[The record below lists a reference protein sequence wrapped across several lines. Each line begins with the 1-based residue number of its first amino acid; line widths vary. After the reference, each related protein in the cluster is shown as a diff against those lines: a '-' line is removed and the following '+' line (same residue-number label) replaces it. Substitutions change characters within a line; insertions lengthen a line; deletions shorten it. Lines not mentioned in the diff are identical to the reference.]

1 MHRINPC
8 STREKER
15 KKKKTQ
21 LSKNFHSIRSI
32 NYPNTQSNIFSTLD
46 SIYPSPKNTI
56 TILKIIEKRS
66 LEITKRRQRLLL
78 TCDQALEIR
87 RWYEIALGEELIK
100 RFGEVDVARVSRW
113 TVNDPTRA
121 HLSLNNRGAYIF
133 VRRARGRIP
142 ASKSRK
148 RFRDP
153 HLWHAV
159 DEPSLQPSRVSTT
172 ASFFSSSP
180 FSRWRELRDRRIF
193 ERTMDNELYRFDDG
207 DDDVSIKGV
216 NLMNGYIIG

>member
-148 RFRDP
+148 RF
-153 HLWHAV
+153 
-159 DEPSLQPSRVSTT
+159 SLLEIHISDTPLTSRRSNPR
-172 ASFFSSSP
+172 ACQRPLRFSRPRHFRGGGNCEIAESSSGQ
-180 FSRWRELRDRRIF
+180 W
-193 ERTMDNELYRFDDG
+193 TMN
-207 DDDVSIKGV
+207 
-216 NLMNGYIIG
+216 YIDLTMVMMMWV